1 MNALPPPASSFR
13 ARAWRWHFLAALL
26 VVPFILWQS
35 VTGTLYLWS
44 YAWVDHA
51 HAGLRFVQPAPQRT
65 TLDAQLQAA
74 RDAMPGSRIESVLV
88 SSDPARSTQVL
99 FENAN
104 GLPVALFV
112 DPYRSEAL
120 GSLDAPQWLPG
131 WTRKLHGGWPLGDAG
146 SWLLELGACWT
157 LVMVL
162 SGLVLWWPR
171 GRGVLAALWP
181 RFSAGRRVLW
191 RDLHACVAVWF
202 SLLIVGFLLTAL
214 PWTSFWGGNVL
225 RPIQRALDQQ
235 SPQASGFAPVTLVPA
250 AAVHERPAMLD
261 AILVDA
267 RRHAGDGDLQFR
279 FVDGPPDIAVSVRS
293 QRALSS
299 DEVHGLYDR
308 TDGRRA
314 IGADWS
320 DYPTIARAVSTG
332 VDIHEGSYFGRAG
345 PWINTVFALALVWLC
360 VAGAMAWWARR
371 PAGGAGVPPRSSAP
385 WPMWW
390 KVGLAAMA
398 VVMPLLGLSLVLLW
412 CGERAWLRLFPSR
425 SA

>member
-1 MNALPPPASSFR
+1 MNASPSPASSFR

-51 HAGLRFVQPAPQRT
+51 HATLRFVEPAPQRT

-74 RDAMPGSRIESVLV
+74 RDAMPGSRIDSVLV
-88 SSDPARSTQVL
+88 SSDPARSTQIL

-112 DPYRSEAL
+112 DPYRSDVL
-120 GSLDAPQWLPG
+120 GSLDAPQWWPG

-171 GRGVLAALWP
+171 GRGVLSALWP
-181 RFSAGRRVLW
+181 RFRAGRRVLW

-214 PWTSFWGGNVL
+214 PWTSFWGGSVL
-225 RPIQRALDQQ
+225 RPIQHALHQQ
-235 SPQASGFAPVTLVPA
+235 SPEASGFAPVSLEPRST
-250 AAVHERPAMLD
+250 AAVRPAMLET
-261 AILVDA
+261 ILADA
-267 RRHAGDGDLQFR
+267 RRHAGAADLQFR
-279 FVDGPPDIAVSVRS
+279 FVDGPPEIAVSVRS

-308 TDGRRA
+308 TDGHRA
-314 IGADWS
+314 AGADWS

-360 VAGAMAWWARR
+360 VAGAMAWWMRR
-371 PAGGAGVPPRSSAP
+371 PAGSAGVPPRSSAP
-385 WPMWW
+385 WPRWW

-398 VVMPLLGLSLVLLW
+398 VAMPLLGLSLVLLW
-412 CGERAWLRLFPSR
+412 CGERVWLRLFPSR